1 MNIKKSVNYYK
12 DPFRRYSALEN
23 YKITLAQLLKHI
35 PVEHRKS
42 YIDYTSISEKVKS
55 NKKINKINVKG
66 DIDDQFAFS
75 LTSEGYQFWH
85 DIYVDAVRSYLKTIS
100 E

>member
-1 MNIKKSVNYYK
+1 MSKKLTSVIG
-12 DPFRRYSALEN
+12 LEY

-35 PVEHRKS
+35 PIEHRKS
-42 YIDYTSISEKVKS
+42 YIGYTSISERLKR

-66 DIDDQFAFS
+66 DISDQFVFS
-75 LTSEGYQFWH
+75 FTSEGYQFWH

>member
-1 MNIKKSVNYYK
+1 MSKKLTST
-12 DPFRRYSALEN
+12 ATLEV

-35 PVEHRKS
+35 PIEHRKS
-42 YIDYTSISEKVKS
+42 YIDYTSTSEKLKR

-75 LTSEGYQFWH
+75 LTSEGHRFWH
-85 DIYVDAVRSYLKTIS
+85 DIYMDAVRSYLKTIS